1 MEWQYL
7 QIYFGAEPALEEA
20 RSRQPALCDELL
32 TDWLSDCLAGAV
44 SRGWLE
50 KYFFVRYLEGGYH
63 LRLRL
68 KGRPEL
74 LRRHLL
80 PGVERALVGFFRSHA
95 ALLPPGTPPSGP
107 ALEAS
112 GLVRRAP
119 YEPELA
125 KYGGGAGLSL
135 AEDHFQVSSEA
146 AVRVLEN
153 ERRGGAARARA
164 ALEMIYSLL
173 RAYAACP
180 GEQAFV
186 LKSHTGFW
194 MSGGDAAGRRR
205 ALEILESNYER
216 QRPRLDRLFALHDGV
231 APGPAAQN
239 DGGVARRWRE
249 HLREH
254 ISLLKQMDA
263 DGRLEPR
270 PPLTMGRAPAGTPA
284 GMPTI
289 AGAPTVG
296 LRIVPNYIH
305 MLCNRLGLSI
315 PNELQLTHLLY
326 RHIEHQLG
334 AVSASCRLVLEP

>member
-7 QIYFGAEPALEEA
+7 QIYFSAEAAPEEA
-20 RSRQPALCDELL
+20 RLRQPALCDELL
-32 TDWLSDCLAGAV
+32 TDWLSDCLGEAV
-44 SRGWLE
+44 GLGWLE

-80 PGVERALVGFFRSHA
+80 PGVGRALAGFFRSHA
-95 ALLPPGTPPSGP
+95 ALLPAGMPPSCP

-119 YEPELA
+119 YEPEVE
-125 KYGGGAGLSL
+125 KYGGEAGLSL
-135 AEDHFQVSSEA
+135 AEDHFAASSEA
-146 AVRVLEN
+146 VVRVLED
-153 ERRGGAARARA
+153 ERRGGTARARA
-164 ALEMIYSLL
+164 ALEMIHSMLC
-173 RAYAACP
+173 AYTACP
-180 GEQAFV
+180 AEQAFV

-205 ALEILESNYER
+205 ALEILENNYAR
-216 QRPRLDRLFALHDGV
+216 QRPRLERLFAPHDDGT
-231 APGPAAQN
+231 PGPDAPD
-239 DGGVARRWRE
+239 DGGILRPWRE

-254 ISLLKQMDA
+254 FTLLKQMDA
-263 DGRLEPR
+263 DGRLQPR
-270 PPLTMGRAPAGTPA
+270 PSLSAGRAPSETTAA
-284 GMPTI
+284 MPTI
-289 AGAPTVG
+289 AAAPTAG

-326 RHIEHQLG
+326 RHIEHRLG
-334 AVSASCRLVLEP
+334 AVSASCPLVLEP